1 MQQDLVITNAGQ
13 ELMAKLIAG
22 TTTAEFTTMQLS
34 DHDYSAADLTALESL
49 EGARQ
54 TVSVS
59 GTTVTDTTTVQVFA
73 RADNTNI
80 NAGYYIR
87 TIGLFAT
94 DADENTILYAVSISD
109 EYPDWMPAFSGNT
122 PTGYSYTFDVKV
134 SNSENVTIN
143 VNPAATPTMA
153 QFDAAVTRI
162 STAESKIEAL
172 ETDMGSTDI
181 SDIDDGTVKSIL
193 KLLYGKAILG
203 KTAAER
209 NSFVV
214 VKDIS
219 DEMYANDSALRARI
233 AAGDFTD
240 LNPGNYIIGK
250 TTGTKWW
257 VVDIDYWYGNRTSGY
272 GQTDYAESTHHLAI
286 MPQQLIGVAT
296 KLWSGQLHASD
307 QTINTVQGC
316 APWQATAGATT
327 GAGQN
332 STTGAYHSSY
342 IRNTVLPKVYTN
354 WLKADFEDHGLK
366 VLSFYNLETNAINT
380 SATCKCYSAFTGA
393 SSAWAWYESSD
404 NSATKKCTLPSIQNL
419 TGSDGWE
426 SSSHDAGVQKEQLAI
441 FKAGMSY
448 QDFLGDI
455 ENTQYNRCTW
465 TKNVASSAYACYVN
479 DSGPSHDYAASLA
492 LGVRPLAF
500 IA

>member
-34 DHDYSAADLTALESL
+34 DHDYSAADLTTLESL

-59 GTTVTDTTTVQVFA
+59 GTTVTDSTTVQVFA

-87 TIGLFAT
+87 TIGLFAE
-94 DADENTILYAVSISD
+94 DADSNTILYAVSISD
-109 EYPDWMPAFSGNT
+109 QYPDWMPAFSGNT

-134 SNSENVTIN
+134 SNSENITIN

-153 QFDAAVTRI
+153 MFDAAVTRI
-162 STAESKIEAL
+162 STSEGKIE
-172 ETDMGSTDI
+172 DI
-181 SDIDDGTVKSIL
+181 EADLGDTSLAGIDDGTIKSIV
-193 KLLYGKAILG
+193 KMLYGKAILG

-209 NSFVV
+209 NGFVV
-214 VKDIS
+214 IKDIS
-219 DEMYANDSALRARI
+219 DEMYAADSALRARI

-240 LNPGNYIIGK
+240 INPGNYIIGK

-354 WLKADFEDHGLK
+354 WLKADFVDHGIK

-380 SATCKCYSAFTGA
+380 AATCKGYSALTGA
-393 SSAWAWYESSD
+393 SSGWSWYESSD
-404 NSATKKCTLPSIQNL
+404 NSAIKKCTLPSIQNL
-419 TGSDGWE
+419 TGGDGWE
-426 SSSHDAGVQKEQLAI
+426 SSAHDAGVQKEQLAI

-465 TKNVASSAYACYVN
+465 TKNVASSAYACHVGADGGSYGYV
-479 DSGPSHDYAASLA
+479 ASTA
-492 LGVRPLAF
+492 FGVRPLAF

>member
-219 DEMYANDSALRARI
+219 DEMYANDSALRTRI

-354 WLKADFEDHGLK
+354 WLKADFEDHGIK

-448 QDFLGDI
+448 QDFLGNI

-465 TKNVASSAYACYVN
+465 TKSVASSAGACSV
-479 DSGPSHDYAASLA
+479 DSLGYSIYGGASLA